1 MTRRPT
7 ATLQSV
13 ARVVERLSRQFD
25 IDGLVRASL
34 NGLRQ
39 DLAMRHV
46 IYLQLD
52 EASGR
57 LTVIGSRGYSALGAC
72 AGTVLGGGIIGMA
85 AATGR
90 AIRIDSRH
98 DASRQNNP
106 GFSRSTPA
114 LADAQSQI
122 AVPVPVNGRVRGV
135 LFAESPERQAF
146 CSDDEF
152 GMSIIASQMGSMQA
166 ALEAL
171 QGAEQTETPREW
183 ALPGVGARTPVL
195 YYAYDDSIFIDGQY
209 VIKGIAGRLLHY
221 MITQYQVLGRSG
233 FSNKEIRLETM
244 LRLPTMKDNLETRLI
259 LLRRRLETRKFPV
272 RLVAAGR
279 GRVTL
284 QVRGELELAA
294 VLDHRK

>member
-7 ATLQSV
+7 ATLQAV

-57 LTVIGSRGYSALGAC
+57 LTVIGSRGYAALGA
-72 AGTVLGGGIIGMA
+72 GSVFDGGIIGMA

-90 AIRIDSRH
+90 AIRIDSMH
-98 DASRQNNP
+98 DDLRLNQP
-106 GFSRSTPA
+106 GFRLSTPA
-114 LADAQSQI
+114 LGDAQSRI

-135 LFAESPERQAF
+135 LLTESPERMAF

-152 GMSIIASQMGSMQA
+152 GMSIIASQVGSMQA

-171 QGAEQTETPREW
+171 QGAEQTETPPGW
-183 ALPGVGARTPVL
+183 ALPSEGARTPVL

-221 MITQYQVLGRSG
+221 MITQYQVLGRSE